1 MLSKLINVP
10 YNYVFSIL
18 TPPIFWSIKNCSF
31 LNYSA
36 TIDLIT
42 LAFVKVTE
50 SVLQQI
56 ILLSTVFDF
65 LINSTRLMMPLQIFW
80 MNIGNPVSYNLLLDL
95 DLM

>member
-18 TPPIFWSIKNCSF
+18 TPPIFWSIKNCSC

-42 LAFVKVTE
+42 LASVKVTE

-56 ILLSTVFDF
+56 ILRESVFDF
-65 LINSTRLMMPLQIFW
+65 LINSTRLLRPLQIFW
-80 MNIGNPVSYNLLLDL
+80 MNIGKPVSYNLLFVF